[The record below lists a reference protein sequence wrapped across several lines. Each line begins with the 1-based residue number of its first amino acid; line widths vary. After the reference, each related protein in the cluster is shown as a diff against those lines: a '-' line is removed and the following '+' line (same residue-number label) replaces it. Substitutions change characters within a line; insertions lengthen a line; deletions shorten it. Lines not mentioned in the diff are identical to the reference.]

1 MRNFQDL
8 KVWQKAH
15 ALTLDVYR
23 TSRYFP
29 TAELYGLT
37 SQLRRS
43 CVSIEANLAEGC
55 GRRSERDFSR
65 FLRIAMGSATESE
78 CHLLIA
84 RDLGFL
90 PTSDFKRCSAALDDV
105 KRMLHRLL
113 ERIPEDERAKASTF
127 RRRLELRA

>member
-15 ALTLDVYR
+15 VLTLDVYR
-23 TSRYFP
+23 TTHNFP
-29 TAELYGLT
+29 AAELYGLT

-43 CVSIEANLAEGC
+43 CVSIEANIAEGC
-55 GRRSERDFSR
+55 GRRSEREFSR

-84 RDLGFL
+84 RDLGML
-90 PTSDFKRCSAALDDV
+90 DAAGFKRCSAVLDEV
-105 KRMLHRLL
+105 KRMLHRLI
-113 ERIPEDERAKASTF
+113 EKVATDESVISRARSAG
-127 RRRLELRA
+127 A

>member
-8 KVWQKAH
+8 NVWQKAH

-23 TSRYFP
+23 ISQRFP
-29 TAELYGLT
+29 AAELYGLT

-43 CVSIEANLAEGC
+43 CVSIEATLAEGC
-55 GRRSERDFSR
+55 GRRSEREFCR
-65 FLRIAMGSATESE
+65 FLRISMGSAAESE

-84 RDLGFL
+84 RDLGMLDAAGFR
-90 PTSDFKRCSAALDDV
+90 RCSSQLDAV

-113 ERIPEDERAKASTF
+113 ERIESAEQAKPRAAAAG
-127 RRRLELRA
+127 RA